1 MWQCTDTGRVPGIS
15 GNVDLDFW
23 FASDSAPQP
32 AMRFTDVPATHWAY
46 ADLRTAVSHG
56 WVNGYPDNT
65 FRPSGTLTRADF
77 VTMLARLSGDDLT
90 VYAGTPFPDVPQDK
104 YYAASVIWA
113 VRSGIV
119 SSFPDGTFRPTEPIT
134 REQMAHIMTLYL
146 THIGKEIAQPDGSV
160 DSGITDLNEIGRWA
174 LADVRFC
181 YGVGLLNG
189 RGSRFVP
196 AGTAT
201 RAEAATVLAR
211 LNRYANGEPAQ
222 PGVPTPIQ
230 PDPGVGVV
238 LSLPEL
244 HIAQE

>member
-1 MWQCTDTGRVPGIS
+1 M
-15 GNVDLDFW
+15 
-23 FASDSAPQP
+23 
-32 AMRFTDVPATHWAY
+32 
-46 ADLRTAVSHG
+46 
-56 WVNGYPDNT
+56 
-65 FRPSGTLTRADF
+65 
-77 VTMLARLSGDDLT
+77 
-90 VYAGTPFPDVPQDK
+90 
-104 YYAASVIWA
+104 
-113 VRSGIV
+113 
-119 SSFPDGTFRPTEPIT
+119 
-134 REQMAHIMTLYL
+134 
-146 THIGKEIAQPDGSV
+146 
-160 DSGITDLNEIGRWA
+160 
-174 LADVRFC
+174 RFC